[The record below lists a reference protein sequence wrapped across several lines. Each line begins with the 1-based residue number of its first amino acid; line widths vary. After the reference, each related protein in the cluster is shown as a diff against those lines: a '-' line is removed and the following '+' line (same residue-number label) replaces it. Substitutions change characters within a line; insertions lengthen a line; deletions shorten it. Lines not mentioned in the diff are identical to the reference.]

1 MTNVIETPHQRVPES
16 GASALLLLA
25 HGSID
30 PQAQESTRALAHTVG
45 LSQACRVEVAYLR
58 HARPRARHVLGA
70 LAETG
75 HDRVVVVPLLL
86 TSAFHAR
93 VDLPRA
99 LSDPPALVPVVTP
112 VLGSSPGEPDA
123 RLVAALRRRLT
134 DMDVEF
140 DAVVVAAAG
149 SSDSDACA
157 SVTAMAS
164 ALGANLGLPCLAGF
178 ASTASPTAAEAVA
191 QLRLAGARRV
201 VVASYCFAP
210 GLLFRR
216 AADASA
222 EAGAV
227 GISEPLGDAPELVE
241 LILERF
247 HEACD
252 VQAGTAGSADRL

>member
-1 MTNVIETPHQRVPES
+1 MIETPHQQAAES

-30 PQAQESTRALAHTVG
+30 PQSQESTRALAHAVG

-58 HARPRARHVLGA
+58 HARPRARQVLRT

-99 LSDPPALVPVVTP
+99 LTDPPALVPVVTP
-112 VLGSSPGEPDA
+112 VLGSSPEVPDE
-123 RLVAALRRRLT
+123 RLIAALRRRLT
-134 DMDVEF
+134 ELDVEF

-149 SSDSDACA
+149 SSDSDACS

-216 AADASA
+216 AADAST

-227 GISEPLGDAPELVE
+227 GISEPLGDAPELVG
-241 LILERF
+241 LILERYR
-247 HEACD
+247 EACD
-252 VQAGTAGSADRL
+252 VQTGAGVSTEVL